1 MDIALQ
7 RRRLFIALGVTA
19 VALIVALAAIVASF
33 GFHAAW
39 GMWLFAAAILV
50 GFGSHGWL
58 ILGVAR
64 ERGAQ
69 RERKSP

>member
-1 MDIALQ
+1 MNIALQ
-7 RRRLFIALGVTA
+7 RRRLYIALAVTA
-19 VALIVALAAIVASF
+19 VALVIAMAAVVATF

-39 GMWLFAAAILV
+39 GMWLFLAAILV

-64 ERGAQ
+64 ERKA
-69 RERKSP
+69 P

>member
-1 MDIALQ
+1 MNIALQ
-7 RRRLFIALGVTA
+7 RRRLFIALAVTA
-19 VALIVALAAIVASF
+19 VALVIAMAAVVATF

-39 GMWLFAAAILV
+39 GIWLFLAAILV

-64 ERGAQ
+64 ER
-69 RERKSP
+69 KVP

>member
-19 VALIVALAAIVASF
+19 VALVVAMAAVVATF

-39 GMWLFAAAILV
+39 GMWLFVAAIV
-50 GFGSHGWL
+50 IGFGSHGWL
-58 ILGVAR
+58 ILGIA
-64 ERGAQ
+64 
-69 RERKSP
+69 RERKSS

>member
-1 MDIALQ
+1 MNVALQ

-19 VALIVALAAIVASF
+19 VALILALAAIVASF
-33 GFHAAW
+33 AFHAAW
-39 GMWLFAAAILV
+39 GLWLFAAAMLV

-64 ERGAQ
+64 ER
-69 RERKSP
+69 KPS

>member
-7 RRRLFIALGVTA
+7 RRRLYIALGVTA
-19 VALIVALAAIVASF
+19 VALLVAMAAVVATF

-39 GMWLFAAAILV
+39 GMWLFVAAILI

-64 ERGAQ
+64 ERKA
-69 RERKSP
+69 P

>member
-19 VALIVALAAIVASF
+19 VALVVAMAAVVATF
-33 GFHAAW
+33 AFHAAW
-39 GMWLFAAAILV
+39 GMWLFVAAILL

-64 ERGAQ
+64 ER
-69 RERKSP
+69 RSS

>member
-1 MDIALQ
+1 MNVALQ
-7 RRRLFIALGVTA
+7 RRRLFIALAITA
-19 VALIVALAAIVASF
+19 LALIVALAAIVASF

-39 GMWLFAAAILV
+39 GVWLFVAAIMV

-64 ERGAQ
+64 ERKA
-69 RERKSP
+69 P

>member
-1 MDIALQ
+1 MNIALH

-19 VALIVALAAIVASF
+19 VALVVAMAAVVATF

-39 GMWLFAAAILV
+39 GMWLFVAAIV
-50 GFGSHGWL
+50 IGFGSHGWL

-64 ERGAQ
+64 ER
-69 RERKSP
+69 KVP

>member
-7 RRRLFIALGVTA
+7 RRRLFIALAITA
-19 VALIVALAAIVASF
+19 VALVVALAAVVASF
-33 GFHAAW
+33 GFHAQW
-39 GMWLFAAAILV
+39 GLWLFAAAILV

-64 ERGAQ
+64 ERQG
-69 RERKSP
+69 P